1 MKNSAGILIENDRD
15 EILLG
20 HATGNKHWEIP
31 KGKYDKSD
39 LVLINTALRETQEE
53 TGLVF
58 SKDNLILIAS
68 CYFNSEKN
76 MTLYKL
82 NFKIPY
88 DAVSLDRLRCSSK
101 VKRAKYKQFPEI
113 DDYRWFQKKEVLN
126 YVSKAMYKFLITN
139 EVL

>member
-1 MKNSAGILIENDRD
+1 MKNSAGILIENDRN

-20 HATGNKHWEIP
+20 HATGTKHWDIP
-31 KGKYDKSD
+31 KGKYEERDS
-39 LVLINTALRETQEE
+39 VIINTALRETQEE

-58 SKDNLILIAS
+58 SKYQLILLAS
-68 CYFNSEKN
+68 GYFNSEKK

-88 DAVSLDRLRCSSK
+88 GAVNLDRLRCSSK
-101 VKRAKYKQFPEI
+101 VKITKYKQFPEI
-113 DDYRWFQKKEVLN
+113 DNYRWFPKKDVLH
-126 YVSKAMYKFLITN
+126 YVSKSMYKFLTTN